1 MKPPCKKIN
10 LKHMKKIILSAL
22 LFGAIQTQS
31 IAQSFQLVKDLYPS
45 TDNLL
50 YDYDAGMT
58 YYNGN
63 IYFTSYYGDIVVS
76 DGTPSGTSIISNMGM
91 QFMTAL
97 DFKKN
102 RFVPMG
108 GKLYYINRRNELCV
122 TDGTSAGTSMVA
134 DIHPTD
140 TTKYYGVKTILAANS
155 TKVFFVGNNGVN
167 GFELWISDGTTGGTQ
182 MVNDI
187 VPGLPGFFSSSPNQ
201 HVGTI
206 INEKLYFF
214 AKDATNGYEPWVS
227 DGTAAGT
234 FMLAN
239 TNPTGNCSDGM
250 ASSFGGY
257 AGSEMKF
264 FEFNN
269 AVYFI
274 GYSGIYKTDGTTAGT
289 TLEISG
295 FSYGANF
302 NTSMC
307 VFDNRL
313 YFNKYV
319 GGLHILTKTDGT
331 VAGTNQVDTLSG
343 SMSRGFQ
350 EFNGELYFRC
360 KSNNHSS
367 SDKDYLA
374 KLTGGTQIN
383 GVTATTSGYY
393 NYSVNMIQ
401 PISNS
406 DFLYMGNYYNHAIYR
421 YNNGA
426 NTIAN
431 TDFTSVFDNLLSTP
445 IGTFAIGTN
454 ATYGYELWKWD
465 NAASGIETTTSEIDI
480 SVYPN
485 PTDNIL
491 KIDSKA
497 IIAKIEILDSNG
509 LLVKV
514 VKGQATTIDVSNL
527 SEGYYLIKFVTD
539 DNRSI
544 VKKIIK
550 NRSVKSL

>member
-1 MKPPCKKIN
+1 
-10 LKHMKKIILSAL
+10 
-22 LFGAIQTQS
+22 
-31 IAQSFQLVKDLYPS
+31 Y
-45 TDNLL
+45 
-50 YDYDAGMT
+50 
-58 YYNGN
+58 
-63 IYFTSYYGDIVVS
+63 
-76 DGTPSGTSIISNMGM
+76 NMGM
-91 QFMTAL
+91 QFMTAM

-140 TTKYYGVKTILAANS
+140 TTKYYGVKTILAASS
-155 TKVFFVGNNGVN
+155 TKIFFVGNNGVN

-187 VPGLPGFFSSSPNQ
+187 VPGLPGFSSSSPNQ

-239 TNPTGNCSDGM
+239 TNPTGDCSSGM
-250 ASSFGGY
+250 ASGFGGY
-257 AGSEMKF
+257 AASEMKF

-360 KSNNHSS
+360 KPNSYSS

-374 KLTGGTQIN
+374 KLTGSQIDK
-383 GVTATTSGYY
+383 VTATTSGYY

-406 DFLYMGNYYNHAIYR
+406 DFLYMGSYYNHAIYR

-431 TDFTSVFDNLLSTP
+431 TNFTSVFDNLLSTP

-465 NAASGIETTTSEIDI
+465 NAASGIETTTTEIDI

-485 PTDNIL
+485 PTNNVL

-497 IIAKIEILDSNG
+497 IIAKIEILDTNG

-527 SEGYYLIKFVTD
+527 TEGYYLIKFVTD

-550 NRSVKSL
+550 NQSVKNLQQQHFETDNRFIYR